1 MVSII
6 QKQQK
11 TRAEG
16 VVFNQ
21 LFQHEYY
28 HQLEA
33 NAYSLFVLVM
43 RWMLRYLG
51 DYAKIT
57 KDQE

>member
-16 VVFNQ
+16 RVFNQ

-43 RWMLRYLG
+43 RWKFRYFG

>member
-1 MVSII
+1 M

-16 VVFNQ
+16 RVFNQ

-33 NAYSLFVLVM
+33 NVYSLFILAM
-43 RWMLRYLG
+43 RWKFRFLE

>member
-11 TRAEG
+11 TRSEG
-16 VVFNQ
+16 RVFNQ

-28 HQLEA
+28 HQLET

-43 RWMLRYLG
+43 QWKFRYLG